1 MFLGSEQWG
10 NSEEV
15 VVNLEDM
22 ARGTL
27 TLKVST
33 LGLEGRFMF
42 LGSEQWGNSEE
53 VVVNLEDMA
62 RGALTLQVSTPR
74 SGGALHVPGVRAV
87 G

>member
-1 MFLGSEQWG
+1 
-10 NSEEV
+10 
-15 VVNLEDM
+15 
-22 ARGTL
+22 
-27 TLKVST
+27 
-33 LGLEGRFMF
+33 MF

-74 SGGALHVPGVRAV
+74 SRGALHVPGVRAV

>member
-27 TLKVST
+27 TL
-33 LGLEGRFMF
+33 
-42 LGSEQWGNSEE
+42 
-53 VVVNLEDMA
+53 
-62 RGALTLQVSTPR
+62 QVSTPR
-74 SGGALHVPGVRAV
+74 SDGALHVPGVGAV